1 MKRTEKRDSKIP
13 GLVLTT
19 LPTGFRTWSVR
30 YVFAGHDRRLTLGD
44 ARKISTLTARKTAL
58 DIFAKVARGED
69 PPIDQDQTTG
79 TRTGRVDKPA
89 TVGATWQDYIA
100 AGDWKPTTRTEIER
114 VGRTVILPKLGRLE
128 LADLT
133 ARQCKTLAKTNR
145 RRSALTGFLNWCVHE
160 LIIPKSPLEG
170 VRKPRAKV
178 ERHRVL
184 TEPEMSKSF
193 GKRAAKSVRLLVQSS
208 GRCC

>member
-69 PPIDQDQTTG
+69 PQSTKTKQRARARAG
-79 TRTGRVDKPA
+79 LDKPA

-100 AGDWKPTTRTEIER
+100 AGRWEAEPPEPRLSEF
-114 VGRTVILPKLGRLE
+114 GRTVILPKLGRLE

-133 ARQCKTLAKTNR
+133 ARQCKTL
-145 RRSALTGFLNWCVHE
+145 
-160 LIIPKSPLEG
+160 
-170 VRKPRAKV
+170 RKPINNIR
-178 ERHRVL
+178 
-184 TEPEMSKSF
+184 
-193 GKRAAKSVRLLVQSS
+193 RLPAF
-208 GRCC
+208 